1 MGGGEAARRGEALAR
16 CDGGR
21 RRRRR
26 RDREGGR
33 MIDLSGPFIRRPV
46 GTILLAAGLFLAG
59 VVAYVQ
65 LPVASL
71 PAVEFPTIRVSANR
85 PGADPETMAASV
97 AAPLER
103 HLGAIAGVS
112 EITSYSILGAT
123 GVTVQFDP
131 SRKID
136 GAARDVQAAINA
148 AATDLPSDLTTAP
161 SLRKFNPASMPVLI
175 LALTS
180 DTLSVSEIYDVADTV
195 IVQRM
200 AQVEG
205 VADVSVTG
213 GEQPAIRVRADPARL
228 ASAGLGLD
236 DLRKAIAAANVRGA
250 LGAVQGDEI
259 TEMISTDDRLTRPE
273 DFERIVV
280 KSSGGAVVRVG
291 DVATVAAGVRNT
303 RAAGWY
309 NAQPAVILNITKQ
322 ADANVIDTVDRVK
335 ALIPELKRWIPA
347 GVQFSVVNDRTV
359 TIRAGV
365 AETRRTLLIAIAL
378 VMVVVIAFL
387 GRLTPTIAAGLTVP
401 LALTGT
407 FAAMWVAGF
416 SIDNLSL
423 MALTIAVGFVVDD
436 AIVMIENIHRRRVAG
451 APPLAAALTGSRQ
464 IAFTVVAIGLSLIAA
479 FIPLMFTGGMIGKF
493 FAEFSFTMTFAILVS
508 TAVSLTVTPMVC
520 GRFIRPGPPTR
531 AERAADDLLRR
542 VAALYGRSLGFTL
555 AHPWSMLVVASA
567 TLGATIWL
575 YVVVPK
581 GFVPQD
587 DTSLVFGFT
596 EAGPEVSFP
605 AMVDLQRR
613 ATDIVMADAMVKG
626 VASSVGSG
634 MGAVNQGRMFLSL
647 KTPKEGGEPSR
658 TVIQRLRQSLT
669 AVAGI
674 RVYMSP
680 MQDLHIGGRIG
691 KSPYQF
697 TLWDPDFGELVEWTP
712 KIVDALKKLPE
723 LVDVSS
729 DRLTAGLQADVVVD
743 RLAASRLGVAIKD
756 VDAALSNAYA
766 QRLISII
773 HGPRNQYRVV
783 LEVEG
788 GRARDPADIAG
799 LWVNGAG
806 GQPVPLAAI
815 ARIERRTAPL
825 AVNHQGQFPAVTVT
839 FDAAVGTTLEAAT
852 AKVRAAVAELHPPD
866 TLHTEFAG
874 DAKEFA
880 KSAGNT
886 WILVVTALAAVY
898 VILGVL
904 YESLIHPL
912 TIISTLPPAGLGAL
926 IALTLFGMQLDLVGL
941 IGIILLIGIVKKNG
955 ILLVD
960 FALMASRDQGL
971 GTAEAV
977 RLAAVERFRPILMTT
992 LAALLGA
999 LPLVLATG
1007 AGAEMRRPLGVTIV
1021 GGLVVSQVLTLYTTP
1036 AIYLLMDRL
1045 ATWAR
1050 RRRGGVAVPAA

>member
-1 MGGGEAARRGEALAR
+1 
-16 CDGGR
+16 
-21 RRRRR
+21 
-26 RDREGGR
+26 

-46 GTILLAAGLFLAG
+46 GTILLSVGLFLAG
-59 VVAYVQ
+59 LVAYGQ

-112 EITSYSILGAT
+112 EITSYSMLGST

-148 AATDLPSDLTTAP
+148 AATDLPSDLTSAP
-161 SLRKFNPASMPVLI
+161 TLRKFNPASMPVLI

-180 DTLSVSEIYDVADTV
+180 KTLSVSEIYDVADTV

-205 VADVSVTG
+205 VADVTVTG

-228 ASAGLGLD
+228 AAAGLGLD
-236 DLRKAIAAANVRGA
+236 DLRKAITQANVRGA
-250 LGAVQGDEI
+250 LGAIQGDEI
-259 TEMISTDDRLTRPE
+259 VEMISTDDRLTRPE

-280 KSSGGAVVRVG
+280 KSAGGAIVRVR
-291 DVATVAAGVRNT
+291 DVATVSAGVRNT
-303 RAAGWY
+303 RAAGWFDLE
-309 NAQPAVILNITKQ
+309 PAVILNITKQ
-322 ADANVIDTVDRVK
+322 ADANVIETVDRVK
-335 ALIPELKRWIPA
+335 ALIPDLKRWIPA
-347 GVQFSVVNDRTV
+347 GIEISVVNDRTV
-359 TIRAGV
+359 TIRASV
-365 AETRRTLLIAIAL
+365 ADTQKTLFISIGL
-378 VMVVVIAFL
+378 VMLVVVAFL
-387 GRLTPTIAAGLTVP
+387 GRLVPTLAAGITVP
-401 LALTGT
+401 LSLTGT

-451 APPLAAALTGSRQ
+451 EAPLAAALAGARQ

-508 TAVSLTVTPMVC
+508 TVVSLTVTPMIC
-520 GRFIRPGPPTR
+520 GRFIRGGPPTR
-531 AERAADDLLRR
+531 AEAAADRILHRAAE
-542 VAALYGRSLGFTL
+542 AYGRSLGFTL
-555 AHPWSMLVVASA
+555 RHPWTMLVVASA
-567 TLGATIWL
+567 TIGATIWL

-596 EAGPEVSFP
+596 EAGSEVSFP
-605 AMVDLQRR
+605 AMVELQKR
-613 ATDIVMADAMVKG
+613 ATAIVKADPMVKG
-626 VASSVGSG
+626 VASSVGGG
-634 MGAVNQGRMFLSL
+634 MGAVNQGRMFFAV

-658 TVIQRLRQSLT
+658 TVIARLRQSLT
-669 AVAGI
+669 AVPGI
-674 RVYMSP
+674 RVFMNP
-680 MQDLHIGGRIG
+680 MQDLHIGGRVG

-712 KIVDALKKLPE
+712 KVVEALKKVPE
-723 LVDVSS
+723 IVDVSS
-729 DRLTAGLQADVVVD
+729 DRMTAGLQADVVID
-743 RLAASRLGVAIKD
+743 RLAAARLGVSIRD
-756 VDAALSNAYA
+756 IDTALGNAYA
-766 QRLISII
+766 QRLISVI
-773 HGPRNQYRVV
+773 HGSRNQYRVV
-783 LEVEG
+783 LEVESA
-788 GRARDPADIAG
+788 RARDPSDIAD
-799 LWVNGAG
+799 LWVAG
-806 GQPVPLAAI
+806 SGGRQVPLAAL
-815 ARIERRTAPL
+815 ARIERKTAPL
-825 AVNHQGQFPAVTVT
+825 GVNHQGQFPAVTVT
-839 FDAAVGTTLEAAT
+839 FDVAPGVTLDEAT
-852 AKVRAAVAELHPPD
+852 RRVREAVAELHPPD
-866 TLHTEFAG
+866 TLHAEFAG

-880 KSAGNT
+880 KSAGST
-886 WILVVTALAAVY
+886 WVLVVTALFAVY
-898 VILGVL
+898 IILGVL

-926 IALTLFGMQLDLVGL
+926 IALWAFGMQLDLVGI

-960 FALMASRDQGL
+960 FALMAARDQGL
-971 GTAEAV
+971 TTVEAV
-977 RLAAVERFRPILMTT
+977 RVAAVERFRPILMTT

-999 LPLVLATG
+999 LPLVLASG

-1045 ATWAR
+1045 GAWAR
-1050 RRRGGVAVPAA
+1050 RRRTVPVPAAAE

>member
-1 MGGGEAARRGEALAR
+1 
-16 CDGGR
+16 
-21 RRRRR
+21 
-26 RDREGGR
+26 
-33 MIDLSGPFIRRPV
+33 MIDISGPFIRRPV
-46 GTILLAAGLFLAG
+46 GTILLAVGLFLAG
-59 VVAYVQ
+59 MVAYFQ

-71 PAVEFPTIRVSANR
+71 PSVDFPTIRVSANR

-103 HLGAIAGVS
+103 HLGTIAGVS
-112 EITSYSILGAT
+112 EITSYSLLGAT
-123 GVTVQFDP
+123 SITVQFDP

-148 AATDLPSDLTTAP
+148 AASDLPSDLTTAP
-161 SLRKFNPASMPVLI
+161 ALRKFNPAGMPVLI

-180 DTLSVSEIYDVADTV
+180 DTLSVAEIYDIADTV
-195 IVQRM
+195 IVQRLS
-200 AQVEG
+200 QVEG
-205 VADVSVTG
+205 VADVTVTG

-228 ASAGLGLD
+228 AAADIGLD
-236 DLRKAIAAANVRGA
+236 DLRKAIANANVRGA
-250 LGAVQGDEI
+250 LGQIQGGEI
-259 TEMISTDDRLTRPE
+259 VETLSTDDRLTRPE
-273 DFERIVV
+273 DYEQIVV
-280 KSSGGAVVRVG
+280 KAVGGAIVRVK
-291 DVATVAAGVRNT
+291 DVATVVSGVRNT

-309 NAQPAVILNITKQ
+309 NDKPAVILNLTKQ

-335 ALIPELKRWIPA
+335 ALIPELQRWIPA
-347 GVQFSVVNDRTV
+347 ELKFSVVNDRTV

-365 AETRRTLLIAIAL
+365 ADTRNTLFVAIAL
-378 VMVVVIAFL
+378 VMMVVIAFL
-387 GRLTPTIAAGLTVP
+387 GRLTPTIAAGITVP
-401 LALTGT
+401 LSLAGT

-451 APPLAAALTGSRQ
+451 ATPLAAALAGARQ

-479 FIPLMFTGGMIGKF
+479 FIPLMFTSGMIGKF

-508 TAVSLTVTPMVC
+508 TVVSLSVTPMIC
-520 GRFIRPGPPTR
+520 GRFIRGGPPTR
-531 AERAADDLLRR
+531 AEAATDRAVTK
-542 VAALYGRSLGFTL
+542 VAKLYGRSLGFTL
-555 AHPWSMLVVASA
+555 AHPWSMAVLASA
-567 TLGATIWL
+567 TVAATVWL
-575 YVVVPK
+575 YMVVPK

-587 DTSLVFGFT
+587 DTSLVFGYA
-596 EAGPEVSFP
+596 EAAPDVSFP
-605 AMVDLQRR
+605 AMVDLQKR
-613 ATDIVMADAMVKG
+613 AIAIVLADPMVKG

-634 MGAVNQGRMFLSL
+634 MGAVNNGRMFLAL
-647 KTPKEGGEPSR
+647 KTVKEGGEPSR
-658 TVIQRLRQSLT
+658 TVIARLRKSLT
-669 AVAGI
+669 AVPGI
-674 RVYMSP
+674 RIYMSP
-680 MQDLHIGGRIG
+680 MQDLHVGGRIG

-697 TLWDPDFGELVEWTP
+697 TLWDPDFGELVAWTP
-712 KIVDALKKLPE
+712 KIVEALKKLPE
-723 LVDVSS
+723 IVDVSS
-729 DRLTAGLQADVVVD
+729 DRMTAGLQAEVVID
-743 RLAASRLGVAIKD
+743 RMAASRLGVGIRD
-756 VDAALSNAYA
+756 IDAALADAYA
-766 QRLISII
+766 QRLISVI
-773 HGPRNQYRVV
+773 HSPRNQYRVV

-788 GRARDPADIAG
+788 RHARDPSDIEG
-799 LWVNGAG
+799 LWVNASG
-806 GQPVPLAAI
+806 GRQVPLAAV
-815 ARIERRTAPL
+815 ARIERKTAPL

-839 FDAAVGTTLEAAT
+839 FDVAPGVTLEEAIG
-852 AKVRAAVAELHPPD
+852 KVRATVDELHPPD

-874 DAKEFA
+874 DAKEFS

-886 WILVVTALAAVY
+886 WILVATALFAVY

-926 IALTLFGMQLDLVGL
+926 IALQAFGMQLDLVGI

-960 FALMASRDQGL
+960 FALMARRDTGMS
-971 GTAEAV
+971 TVEAV
-977 RLAAVERFRPILMTT
+977 RTAAVERFRPILMTT

-999 LPLVLATG
+999 LPLVLASG

-1045 ATWAR
+1045 AAWVR
-1050 RRRGGVAVPAA
+1050 RRRGVAEAPGAAAMAAE

>member
-1 MGGGEAARRGEALAR
+1 
-16 CDGGR
+16 
-21 RRRRR
+21 
-26 RDREGGR
+26 

-46 GTILLAAGLFLAG
+46 GTILLAVGLLLAG
-59 VVAYVQ
+59 VVAYFQ

-71 PAVEFPTIRVSANR
+71 PAVEFPTIRVSASR

-112 EITSYSILGAT
+112 EITSSSMLGST

-148 AATDLPSDLTTAP
+148 AATDLPSDLTNAP
-161 SLRKFNPASMPVLI
+161 TLRKFNPASMPVLI

-180 DTLSVSEIYDVADTV
+180 PTLSVAEIYDVADTV

-205 VADVSVTG
+205 VADVTVTG
-213 GEQPAIRVRADPARL
+213 GEQPAIRVRADPTRMA
-228 ASAGLGLD
+228 AAGVGFEE
-236 DLRKAIAAANVRGA
+236 LRKAIAAANVRAA
-250 LGAVQGDEI
+250 LGAIQGEE
-259 TEMISTDDRLTRPE
+259 TVEMIATDDRLSRPE

-280 KSSGGAVVRVG
+280 KSAGGTIVRVK
-291 DVATVAAGVRNT
+291 DVATVIAGVRNT
-303 RAAGWY
+303 RSAGWFDMK
-309 NAQPAVILNITKQ
+309 PAVILNITKQ

-335 ALIPELKRWIPA
+335 ALIPEIKRWIPA
-347 GVQFSVVNDRTV
+347 GVEFSVVNDRTV
-359 TIRAGV
+359 TIRASV
-365 AETRRTLLIAIAL
+365 ADTQKTLVISIAL
-378 VMVVVIAFL
+378 VMAVVVVFL
-387 GRLTPTIAAGLTVP
+387 GRLVPTLAAGVTVP
-401 LALTGT
+401 LALAGT
-407 FAAMWVAGF
+407 FAAMWVAEF

-451 APPLAAALTGSRQ
+451 ATPLAAALTGARQ

-508 TAVSLTVTPMVC
+508 TAVSLTVTPMIC
-520 GRFIRPGPPTR
+520 GRFIHSGPPTR
-531 AERAADDLLRR
+531 LEAAADRILSRM
-542 VAALYGRSLGFTL
+542 AIAYGHSLGFTL
-555 AHPWSMLVVASA
+555 RHPWTMLVLASA
-567 TLGATIWL
+567 TVGATVWL

-587 DTSLVFGFT
+587 DTSLVMGFT

-605 AMVDLQRR
+605 AMVELQKR
-613 ATDIVMADAMVKG
+613 ATEIVKADPMVRH
-626 VASSVGSG
+626 VASSVGG
-634 MGAVNQGRMFLSL
+634 GGFGAVNQGRMFFAV
-647 KTPKEGGEPSR
+647 KTVKEGGEPSR
-658 TVIQRLRQSLT
+658 TVIARLRKSLT

-674 RVYMSP
+674 RVFMNP

-712 KIVDALKKLPE
+712 KIVEALKKVPE
-723 LVDVSS
+723 IVDVSS
-729 DRLTAGLQADVVVD
+729 DRLTAGLQAEVVID
-743 RLAASRLGVAIKD
+743 RLAAARLGVAIKD
-756 VDAALSNAYA
+756 IDAVLANAYA
-766 QRLISII
+766 QRLISVI
-773 HGPRNQYRVV
+773 HGSRNQYRVV
-783 LEVEG
+783 LEVEAS
-788 GRARDPADIAG
+788 RARDPSDITE
-799 LWVNGAG
+799 LWVTASG
-806 GQPVPLAAI
+806 GRQVPLGAV
-815 ARIERRTAPL
+815 ARVERGTAPL
-825 AVNHQGQFPAVTVT
+825 SVNHQGQFPAVTVT
-839 FDAAVGTTLEAAT
+839 FDAAPGVTLEEAT
-852 AKVRAAVAELHPPD
+852 KRVRAAVDALHPPD
-866 TLHTEFAG
+866 TLHAEFAG
-874 DAKEFA
+874 DAKEFS
-880 KSAGNT
+880 KSAGST
-886 WILVVTALAAVY
+886 WILVVTALFAVY

-926 IALTLFGMQLDLVGL
+926 VALSLFGMQLDLVGL

-960 FALMASRDQGL
+960 FAIMAARDHGL
-971 GTAEAV
+971 ATPDAV
-977 RLAAVERFRPILMTT
+977 RTAAVERFRPILMTT

-999 LPLVLATG
+999 LPLVLASG

-1045 ATWAR
+1045 AVWVR
-1050 RRRGGVAVPAA
+1050 RRRAGVSAPVAAE